1 MNRRGLLRLT
11 GGLLGASVAALW
23 RTGVAA
29 PANAPASVPPNP
41 EEAAIRKLF
50 NGLRAAAAKGDGK
63 ALLAGFS
70 SRSLSRLTAVRDA
83 ARRLSGAAAAKGLS
97 PAERLAAGGLR
108 RIATP
113 ADLNRQELDD
123 MATAALTRRRDLR
136 RDVERMDLGPLR
148 VAGDQASAPLLAD
161 GLGTLFSADFV
172 RDSGAWK
179 LDIGPS
185 IKRGDMILAGMAAMK
200 GVSEDAL
207 IEAILAQ
214 VESRMR
220 RGG

>member
-29 PANAPASVPPNP
+29 PATAPANVPPSP
-41 EEAAIRKLF
+41 EEAAIRRLF
-50 NGLRAAAAKGDGK
+50 DSLRAAAAKGDGK
-63 ALLAGFS
+63 ALLGGFS
-70 SRSLSRLTAVRDA
+70 RRSLSRLTAVRDA

-113 ADLNRQELDD
+113 ADLNRQKLDD

>member
-11 GGLLGASVAALW
+11 GGLLGAFMAAPW
-23 RTGVAA
+23 RAGVAA
-29 PANAPASVPPNP
+29 PANAPASVPPTP

-50 NGLRAAAAKGDGK
+50 DGLRVAAAKGDGR
-63 ALLAGFS
+63 ALLSGFS
-70 SRSLSRLTAVRDA
+70 GRSLSRLTAVRDA

-136 RDVERMDLGPLR
+136 RDIERMDLGPLR

-172 RDSGAWK
+172 RDAGAWK

-185 IKRGDMILAGMAAMK
+185 IKRGDMILTGMAAMK